1 MERKGNLC
9 IDVRHT
15 PSLENA
21 IDQWLAARDNL
32 KVQPTDGNVH
42 NYNATLY
49 DLGAAWAERYPDYAK
64 TQEAFDWYLRGL
76 IAPEDDE

>member
-21 IDQWLAARDNL
+21 IEQWLTARDNL
-32 KVQPTDGNVH
+32 KVHPTDGNLH
-42 NYNATLY
+42 DYNATLY
-49 DLGAAWAERYPDYAK
+49 DLGAAWVERYPDDSNTA
-64 TQEAFDWYLRGL
+64 EAFEWYRRGL
-76 IAPEDDE
+76 IAPEDE